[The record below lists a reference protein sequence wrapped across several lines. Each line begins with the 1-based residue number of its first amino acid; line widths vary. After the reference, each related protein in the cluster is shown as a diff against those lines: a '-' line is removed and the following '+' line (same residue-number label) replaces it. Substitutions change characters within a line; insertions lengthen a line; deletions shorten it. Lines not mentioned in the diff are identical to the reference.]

1 MFFGIRKPKNTA
13 VFISGGGSTL
23 QALLELRF
31 QLNIGLVVSNKQHN
45 LGLLKAKRSGC
56 ITYHFGKEKSYTEL
70 SKVLKSR
77 QIEQIFLAGYMRILP
92 TDFVNSW
99 QNKIF
104 NIHPSLLPDFAGLE
118 ATEKSFEAKGNMGV
132 TIHKVTAEIDTGP
145 RFLQTVSAAA
155 TCTSQMNFTEAQFF
169 LRRSEQHLL
178 REFAYRRAV

>member
-31 QLNIGLVVSNKQHN
+31 QLKIGLVVSSKQHT

-56 ITYHFGKEKSYTEL
+56 EIYHFSKEKSYTDL
-70 SKVLKSR
+70 SSILKSK
-77 QIEQIFLAGYMRILP
+77 QIDQIFLAGYMRILP
-92 TDFVNSW
+92 IDFVNSW
-99 QNKIF
+99 QDKIF
-104 NIHPSLLPDFAGLE
+104 NIHPSLLPDFPGLN
-118 ATEKSFEAKGNMGV
+118 AAEKSFQSKDNMGV
-132 TIHKVTAEIDTGP
+132 TIHMVTAEIDTGP
-145 RFLQTVSAAA
+145 MFLQTVSATA
-155 TCTSQMNFTEAQFF
+155 TSTSQMNFTEAQFF